1 MKIVVNPH
9 DERKISFLKEYPNIS
24 LASLNSRV
32 CFCNE
37 NEKGNERRSF
47 LNLNNIYRN
56 FSIMMGKG
64 EN

>member
-9 DERKISFLKEYPNIS
+9 DKQKISFLKEYPNIS
-24 LASLNSRV
+24 LASLKSEV

-47 LNLNNIYRN
+47 LNLTTIQD
-56 FSIMMGKG
+56 FL
-64 EN
+64 